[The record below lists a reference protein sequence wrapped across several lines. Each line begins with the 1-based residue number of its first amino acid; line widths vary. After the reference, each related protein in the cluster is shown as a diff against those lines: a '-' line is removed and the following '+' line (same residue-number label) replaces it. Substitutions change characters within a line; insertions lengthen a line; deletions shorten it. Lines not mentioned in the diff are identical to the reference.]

1 MGSMA
6 VIVDIDVLKKVAEVI
21 AGADAVAIVM
31 AIKEAGEATD
41 EEIVMA
47 LNEVGEATDEESKFK
62 LNDVRKIL
70 FKLHNHSIVQCNVGR
85 DEETG
90 WFIFRWKLQPDQIE
104 GYVKNQKM
112 RILRVLKSRLEHEAN
127 NEFYYCFTPSCNRFT
142 FEDAMELVFRCPTCD
157 KTLQHY
163 DNSALIDV
171 LTAKIAT
178 LEKDR

>member
-21 AGADAVAIVM
+21 AGADAVVIVM
-31 AIKEAGEATD
+31 AIKDAGEATD

-47 LNEVGEATDEESKFK
+47 LNEVGEATDEEPKFK

-112 RILRVLKSRLEHEAN
+112 KIRRVLKSRLEYELT
-127 NEFYYCFTPSCNRFT
+127 NEFYYCFTPSCDRFT
-142 FEDAMELVFRCPTCD
+142 FEDARELVFRCPTCD
-157 KTLQHY
+157 KPLQHY
-163 DNSALIDV
+163 NNSALIDV

-178 LEKDR
+178 LEKDP

>member
-21 AGADAVAIVM
+21 AGADAVVIVM
-31 AIKEAGEATD
+31 AIKDAGEATD

-47 LNEVGEATDEESKFK
+47 LNEVGEATDEEPKFK

-112 RILRVLKSRLEHEAN
+112 KIRRVLKSRLEYELS
-127 NEFYYCFTPSCNRFT
+127 NEFYYCFTPSCDRFT

-157 KTLQHY
+157 KPLQHFN
-163 DNSALIDV
+163 NSALIDM

-178 LEKDR
+178 LEKDL